1 MFLATLKFLI
11 IWQPLRL
18 QLNYMQDV
26 LVSDAEK
33 MEEGNRSKD
42 HNHIQSQFH
51 INIHKVI
58 LLLMYPNTEHL
69 LKTTDVNIS
78 KLG

>member
-1 MFLATLKFLI
+1 
-11 IWQPLRL
+11 
-18 QLNYMQDV
+18 MQDV
-26 LVSDAEK
+26 LVSDAEQ

-42 HNHIQSQFH
+42 HNHIHSQFH
-51 INIHKVI
+51 INIYKVI

-78 KLG
+78 ELG